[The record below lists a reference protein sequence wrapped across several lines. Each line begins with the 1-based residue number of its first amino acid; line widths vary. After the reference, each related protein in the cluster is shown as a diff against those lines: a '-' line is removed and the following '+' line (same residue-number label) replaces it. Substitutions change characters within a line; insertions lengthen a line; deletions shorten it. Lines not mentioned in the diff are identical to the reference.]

1 MSETIRI
8 EVKVIEVIGDTKYLL
23 INDEKINKFE
33 LLALASK
40 ISNEDKKTAW
50 EVLKLASML
59 YHPEDDFAFNELYGA
74 VAMDITRKSIE
85 REWDI
90 YSRFDKKIK
99 KLFGPNARVIKK
111 KNSPRHMPDR
121 WVSIE
126 GNIMPVEIKLHKF
139 DRRAL
144 SQLKRYMDFYNCTHG
159 IAVAKSLDVKLPEN
173 ITFISTDE
181 LKE

>member
-23 INDEKINKFE
+23 INGEKINKFE

-40 ISNEDKKTAW
+40 ISNKDKKTAW

-85 REWDI
+85 RECDI
-90 YSRFDKKIK
+90 YSRFDKNIK
-99 KLFGPNARVIKK
+99 KLFGSNARVIKK
-111 KNSPRHMPDR
+111 ENSPRHIPDR

-159 IAVAKSLDVKLPEN
+159 IAVAKTLDVNLPEN
-173 ITFISTDE
+173 ITFISIDE